1 MWWLVRRSCVVA
13 VACIPLTA
21 AQLVYAAWQYGEFL
35 CKASSYLQ
43 GTVTRRPAL
52 GSLAVAKNKCAYG
65 TVLFCSVLFFSR
77 PRSEGWP
84 NSGRVKTVKVA
95 HTRLPSVGFR
105 S

>member
-52 GSLAVAKNKCAYG
+52 GSLAVAKKISAPTARCCS
-65 TVLFCSVLFFSR
+65 VLFCSLAVLV
-77 PRSEGWP
+77 P
-84 NSGRVKTVKVA
+84 TVGQTVDA
-95 HTRLPSVGFR
+95 
-105 S
+105 